1 MDCPSCDKETA
12 PDSFFCH
19 WCSVFIPAPE
29 KGVKAGLFRRYF
41 ALQLDPLIAFGLYFL
56 GIALLGGATS
66 SLGMAFVAALVLPFI
81 YLIWWLSLFRKG
93 QTPGKKMLSVQVVRH
108 QTGSIPGFG
117 KMFVREV
124 IGKSI
129 SVLFL
134 GLGIIWAFFDKNNQ
148 AWHDKLAGTV
158 VIKATG
164 HRKAVSNEPQQRQQ
178 QIESGPTAAELPEES
193 SAAEAPTNLEKSE
206 HSMPKD
212 TGSQTNVNRQASTL
226 QDEPPSRRVRSSSS
240 TESSYSIDE
249 QSQSED
255 QHESQSSSYDEH
267 EGEWMGDEY
276 WKREDDESG

>member
-19 WCSVFIPAPE
+19 WCSAFIPAPE

-41 ALQLDPLIAFGLYFL
+41 ALALDPFIAYGLYFL
-56 GIALLGGATS
+56 GIALLGGATG
-66 SLGMAFVAALVLPFI
+66 SLGGAFVAALVLPFV

-93 QTPGKKMLSVQVVRH
+93 QTPGKKVLSVQVVRH
-108 QTGSIPGFG
+108 QTGAVPGFG

-124 IGKSI
+124 FGKFI
-129 SVLFL
+129 STLFL
-134 GLGIIWAFFDKNNQ
+134 GLGFFWALFDDNNQ

-158 VIKATG
+158 VVKATG
-164 HRKAVSNEPQQRQQ
+164 RKKTSSNGHQQRQQ
-178 QIESGPTAAELPEES
+178 QIESGAATAELPEES
-193 SAAEAPTNLEKSE
+193 SAAEAPTNVDEAQS
-206 HSMPKD
+206 PTQKD
-212 TGSQTNVNRQASTL
+212 ADPQMHVDRQVNSL
-226 QDEPPSRRVRSSSS
+226 QDEPPSRRERGSSSK
-240 TESSYSIDE
+240 EK

-255 QHESQSSSYDEH
+255 QRGSQSSSHDKN